1 MHLPINCSGVDY
13 HAPDKFVTKQ
23 VAIFHK
29 KNPPIGLSLPGELI
43 IRVHLPINCSG
54 VDYHAPDKFVTMNL
68 TISSIKKF
76 PSRSKPTRGVSY
88 QGASTN

>member
-1 MHLPINCSGVDY
+1 SILYEKISS
-13 HAPDKFVTKQ
+13 
-23 VAIFHK
+23 
-29 KNPPIGLSLPGELI
+29 KNTQSQHPRSKPTRELI